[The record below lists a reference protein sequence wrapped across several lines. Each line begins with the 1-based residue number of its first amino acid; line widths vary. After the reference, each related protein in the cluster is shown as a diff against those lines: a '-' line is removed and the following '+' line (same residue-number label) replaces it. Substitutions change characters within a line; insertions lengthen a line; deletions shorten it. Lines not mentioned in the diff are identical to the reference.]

1 MEQCSIQLY
10 NYKITSLYSYN
21 NDIYV
26 LNNYYLYVHNNI
38 TIQPYKKIR
47 RATYTPCKVLCDMY
61 NIYIISQEC
70 IHIRNKIDDSISFI
84 NMSDEMINI
93 REILQVFITD
103 YYIILRSPDLIVCF
117 NKSTHKIVNTIY
129 FDKKLVASY
138 DNTFIVI
145 DDGKLIKCNLY

>member
-1 MEQCSIQLY
+1 
-10 NYKITSLYSYN
+10 
-21 NDIYV
+21 
-26 LNNYYLYVHNNI
+26 
-38 TIQPYKKIR
+38 
-47 RATYTPCKVLCDMY
+47 MY